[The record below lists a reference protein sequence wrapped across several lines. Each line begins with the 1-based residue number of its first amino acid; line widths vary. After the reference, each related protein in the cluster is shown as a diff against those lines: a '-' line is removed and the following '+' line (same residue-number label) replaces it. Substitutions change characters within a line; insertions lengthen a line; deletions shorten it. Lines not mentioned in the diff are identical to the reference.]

1 MLQLFNLPKL
11 LFSPDAPT
19 GTGGGSSTT
28 ISGGGDMSKE
38 DMINFLGEDDNKEE
52 VIDLEEGKE
61 KGKDKDKEKGKEKDK
76 EETQIP
82 DEDDRESEEDEEE
95 IEEAD
100 ELKELE
106 EEIEPPSEEQL
117 ELVTPVRRKE
127 ILKKYPSLFKDFP
140 YLEKAYYR
148 EQQFTELLPTIED
161 AKTAVEKSQVLD
173 RFESDLMSGSTET
186 VLKAVRETN
195 PNGFYKIVDD
205 YLPTLAKVDE
215 KAYYHVIG
223 NLTKHTIVSMIQEAR
238 RLGVQADAEGKPQP
252 GVALQNAALLLN
264 QFVFGTTEF
273 KPPSQLANNEDPK
286 ENSREKQ
293 LAEKEQTF
301 IRTQFENTRNDLNTR
316 VNNTLKNTIDA
327 NIDPKKSMTDY
338 VRKNAARDCMD
349 NLEKVINQDSR
360 FKALLDKLWEK
371 AFADG
376 FSKESSD
383 RIRSAYVSK
392 AKTVLPA
399 LLKKARNEAL
409 RGTGHRVREDNEES
423 TRRGPVTP
431 GRPRSQERN
440 TGKIKE
446 AKDIPR
452 GMSTL
457 DFLNSD

>member
-1 MLQLFNLPKL
+1 MLPLFRLPIYY
-11 LFSPDAPT
+11 SPDAPS
-19 GTGGGSSTT
+19 GTGGGGGGSTT
-28 ISGGGDMSKE
+28 LPEGSSKE
-38 DMINFLGEDDNKEE
+38 DMISFLAEDDKPE
-52 VIDLEEGKE
+52 VIDLEEGKG
-61 KGKDKDKEKGKEKDK
+61 KGKGKEKEE
-76 EETQIP
+76 EETPAGEI
-82 DEDDRESEEDEEE
+82 EEETPEGEETEEE
-95 IEEAD
+95 ID
-100 ELKELE
+100 ELDELE
-106 EEIEPPSEEQL
+106 QELEPPSEEQL

-127 ILKKYPSLFKDFP
+127 ILKKYPNVFKDFP

-173 RFESDLMSGSTET
+173 RFESDLMGGSTET
-186 VLKAVRETN
+186 VLQAVKATN
-195 PNGFYKIVDD
+195 PNGFYKIVDE

-238 RLGVQADAEGKPQP
+238 RLGVGQDAEGKPQP
-252 GVALQNAALLLN
+252 GVALQSAAALLN

-273 KPPSQLANNEDPK
+273 KPPLNLANNEDPR
-286 ENSREKQ
+286 ENTREKQ
-293 LAEKEQTF
+293 LAEKEQSF
-301 IRTQFENTRNDLNTR
+301 IRTQFENTRNDLNSR

-349 NLEKVINQDSR
+349 NLEKVINQDAR

-371 AFADG
+371 AFAEG
-376 FSKESSD
+376 FTKESAD

-409 RGTGHRVREDNEES
+409 RGTGHRVREDNEET
-423 TRRGPVTP
+423 TRRGPVP
-431 GRPRSQERN
+431 AGRPRSQERP
-440 TGKIKE
+440 TGKVKE
-446 AKDIPR
+446 AKDIPK

-457 DFLNSD
+457 EFLNSD

>member
-1 MLQLFNLPKL
+1 MLQLFRLPIYY
-11 LFSPDAPT
+11 SPEAPV
-19 GTGGGSSTT
+19 GTGGGSKT
-28 ISGGGDMSKE
+28 IGGGADMSKE
-38 DMINFLGEDDNKEE
+38 DMINFLGEDDTKEE
-52 VIDLEEGKE
+52 VIDLEEGKP
-61 KGKDKDKEKGKEKDK
+61 KPKEKEKEKEPEGEEEL
-76 EETQIP
+76 EETP
-82 DEDDRESEEDEEE
+82 EGEEEE

-205 YLPTLAKVDE
+205 YLPTLAKIDE

-223 NLTKHTIVSMIQEAR
+223 NLTKHTIVSMVQEAR
-238 RLGVQADAEGKPQP
+238 RLGVGQDNENKPLP
-252 GVALQNAALLLN
+252 GNALQNAALLLN

-273 KPPSQLANNEDPK
+273 KAPSQLANNEDPK
-286 ENSREKQ
+286 ENSRERQ

-301 IRTQFENTRNDLNTR
+301 VRTQFENTRNDLNTR

-349 NLEKVINQDSR
+349 NLERVINQDSR

-371 AFADG
+371 AFSEG
-376 FSKESSD
+376 FSKESAD

-409 RGTGHRVREDNEES
+409 RGTGHRVREDAEETT

-431 GRPRSQERN
+431 GRPRSQERP

-457 DFLNSD
+457 EFLNSD

>member
-1 MLQLFNLPKL
+1 MLQLFKFPYY
-11 LFSPDAPT
+11 FSPEIPT
-19 GTGGGSSTT
+19 GTAGGGSKT
-28 ISGGGDMSKE
+28 IGGGGEMSKE

-52 VIDLEEGKE
+52 VIDLQEGKE
-61 KGKDKDKEKGKEKDK
+61 KGKEKEKEPEGEEEL
-76 EETQIP
+76 EETP
-82 DEDDRESEEDEEE
+82 EGEEE
-95 IEEAD
+95 EPEEAD

-127 ILKKYPSLFKDFP
+127 ILKKYPALFKDFP

-148 EQQFTELLPTIED
+148 EQQFTELLPTIDD

-223 NLTKHTIVSMIQEAR
+223 NITKHTIVSMVQEAR
-238 RLGVQADAEGKPQP
+238 RLGVQNDAEGKPQP

-273 KPPSQLANNEDPK
+273 KPPSQLANNDDPR
-286 ENSREKQ
+286 ENTREKQ

-301 IRTQFENTRNDLNTR
+301 VRTQFENTRNDLNTR

-371 AFADG
+371 AFAEG
-376 FSKESSD
+376 FSKESAD

-409 RGTGHRVREDNEES
+409 RGTGHRVREDNDS
-423 TRRGPVTP
+423 SDTKRGPVP
-431 GRPRSQERN
+431 AGRPRSQERP